1 MKLYKM
7 IIDQSIRIVA
17 VLALLIAALCM
28 LGGNSTFCLYE
39 YMGQNT
45 VWSLDELNGGISKD
59 PNIFDMSA
67 MTALIFLIP
76 LLWCYHRGWYLL
88 FFVTLILLQTI
99 FLSSMID
106 SPSVFGLVYDSI
118 VYCQNYWLLAW
129 VIGELLF
136 FILSLVFVFNEF

>member
-28 LGGNSTFCLYE
+28 LGGNSAFCLYE

-76 LLWCYHRGWYLL
+76 LLWSYHRGWYLL

-136 FILSLVFVFNEF
+136 FILSLVFVFHEF

>member
-1 MKLYKM
+1 
-7 IIDQSIRIVA
+7 
-17 VLALLIAALCM
+17 M

-76 LLWCYHRGWYLL
+76 LLWSYHRGWYLL

-136 FILSLVFVFNEF
+136 FILSLVFVFHEF